1 LKRKASATCSASPS
15 PLHRSPSFSG
25 RPSVFQNP
33 DLELIAPRKLG
44 RTRSETFA
52 SKLIFDPSVLQPRTP
67 EAVSPTSKLGI
78 KASTPHSPS
87 SPSSS
92 VTTPPA
98 VQAILLPLPPIMA
111 ARYAPL
117 VLVAPLHA
125 MPQDYQTRL
134 PQFDATGP
142 LNAQQHVDKM
152 NDYLDLQEV
161 DEVDV
166 QMRLFA
172 QSLTGEVKKWFKAL
186 PAASIA
192 DLAAFQR
199 SFLDR
204 WGVKKNP
211 LQILSEYENI
221 KRNQGEAVQDYCTRF
236 NNLYNAIP
244 ADIKPPP
251 GLALIKFPDGFDA
264 DMSYQLR
271 ERDAATL
278 EDMQKCAISV
288 EANLLAKRAR
298 QRNERR
304 VTIREEPST
313 SIAESKL
320 DSLSRNVEF
329 MMEKLSLSDRNP
341 PRDNAPV
348 PQIRNPNFRRNPP
361 QIRQRDPRDQ
371 RDQRDLRDQREQR
384 GPDPPIKPPLQ
395 ENYADDGEEVIEE
408 LEDTHINLMGI
419 HDNEAIF
426 LTQEEQELFLLNQT
440 KVSRET
446 EGAGQPTW
454 EDDILEVHRQY
465 NLRSKKAEGN
475 SPRKTTEAQKTAATQ
490 KTPEKTT
497 AGKSSEKGKAEAPVK
512 KNVTI
517 LKRPAQPEIS
527 PVNLP
532 STSDRR
538 EMDQPESTTQ
548 ARTLAPFSLEAE
560 LAKIKIPV
568 PLTELISRGG
578 YRSQVLKALAIEP
591 DIGTQALAVGSVTHS
606 DTVNLTDDRPEL
618 LFGPAV
624 DGRDDTGD
632 VAPFYISLNI
642 HDLILHNAM
651 LDSGASHNLMPK
663 AVMEKLGLEVTR
675 PYKDLHSFDSSKV
688 KCIGLIKDLCIT
700 LVQIPSKSMVMDVV
714 VADIPPKYGMLLSRS
729 WGAKLKGTL
738 QLDMSYATVPV
749 FGQQRRL
756 YRETLMKY
764 MVSSQEKPHNYPL
777 YSAHSDLDSFI
788 LYNDS
793 HTEEQGTQ
801 LTEDVTSQ
809 DESPESGEATK
820 IENEIVEDFPAEFW
834 SMDFDGAVSK
844 EGAGAGVWLHN
855 HQKRYSENH
864 SYKLNFHCTN
874 NVAEY
879 EALMLGLKL
888 LKKVG
893 AKQIMVRGDSEL
905 IIKQIKGEYAAKH
918 PRLRAY
924 RNAALDALKC
934 FNEVDLQVMPRGQN
948 ILADGLATSAAS
960 CKIPFRQTRPYTVEV
975 KCRPTVPD
983 NIRYWQVFGNDDQIE
998 DFLQCKNSFECTNI
1012 DLENENENV
1021 NSSKVE
1027 MNSVNIVN
1035 TVDSAD
1041 TVDSGE
1047 LGDGEVEADVL
1058 QLKSNVLPRGL
1069 VPLEDLFD
1077 SDDVAKKPKLEAHG
1091 QEVEDCNIGT
1101 DEKPRMVKLSKS
1113 LPPEQKLKYRELFEE
1128 YSDVFAWSYEDLKA
1142 YDTSIIQHRI
1152 PIKEDHKPFRQKLR
1166 RINPKLIPL
1175 IEKEIKKMYDA
1186 KIIVPLRFS
1195 KWVSNLVPTR
1205 KKTGEIRLC
1214 IDFRN
1219 LNKASLK
1226 DNYPLPKMDHLL
1238 QSVVGSSRISLLDGF
1253 SGYNQVLVHPDDQE
1267 KTAFT
1272 TPWGTFMYV
1281 KMPFGLMNAGAT
1293 FQRAMDIAFIEETG
1307 KFIVVYLDDVTV
1319 FSQSDEEHL
1328 RHLRRVFEKCR
1339 RFGISLNPKKCLFG
1353 LEEGKLLG
1361 HIISK
1366 EGIRID
1372 PSRIEAILKIEH
1384 PRNLKELQSFIGQIN
1399 FLRRFIPNLA
1409 ELLRNITNML
1419 KKDAKIKWDPE
1430 SRSSFEQVKRALT
1443 QAPVLISPNFTK
1455 DFYLFSFASEHTI
1468 AAVLLQ
1474 KNSEGYEQ
1482 PIAFFSKALR
1492 DAALNYNIM
1501 EKQAFA
1507 LVKAIKDFRVYILH
1521 SHVIAYVPNTVVKDI
1536 LTQDNPDGRRGKWI
1550 AVILEYDIEIKPTKL
1565 IKGQGLAKL
1574 MAESNLH
1581 ALDINFLDVAGEQG
1595 EMATPN
1601 VKEVFLNSPWYAD
1614 LIFVLQNLQAPP
1626 GLTKT
1631 KARFLKLKAL
1641 KFCILEGNLYWKDP
1655 AGILLNCLL
1664 QDEADKVLQEFHA
1677 GECGGHMSWKATA
1690 NKILRAGFYWPT
1702 LFADVHQKVTA
1713 CHQCQLFEG
1722 KRKLLP
1728 LPLKPISVEAP
1739 FQQWGLDFIGEIHP
1753 PSSGQHKWILTA
1765 TDYFTKWI
1773 EAVPSRQATDAV
1785 IIKFLENNILSRF
1798 GCPMKIITDNAAA
1811 FRSKKLI
1818 DFCSRY
1824 HIVLGHSTAYY
1835 PQGNG
1840 LAESSN
1846 KTLVNIIK
1854 KTLQENKKSWHD
1866 KLVFALWADRLTTKR
1881 SIGMSPYQLVY
1892 GTEAVFPTSLGVP
1905 VMKIL
1910 QEMQAEPNDSQR
1922 RINQMIHLQQTREE
1936 VFNKTQVIQENI
1948 KKIFDKQTKED
1959 DFELG
1964 DLVLKWDARN
1974 EDKGKHGKFDHQ
1986 WTGPYMI
1993 QAFRGHNAFLLNN
2006 IDGSHLPGAPVNGR
2020 MLKHYIPPQ

>member
-1 LKRKASATCSASPS
+1 VNPS
-15 PLHRSPSFSG
+15 HLHRSPSFPG
-25 RPSVFQNP
+25 RLSVFQNP

-44 RTRSETFA
+44 RTRSEAFA
-52 SKLIFDPSVLQPRTP
+52 SKLVFYPSVLQPRTP
-67 EAVSPTSKLGI
+67 EAVSPTSKRGVN
-78 KASTPHSPS
+78 ASTPHSLS
-87 SPSSS
+87 SPSSP

-98 VQAILLPLPPIMA
+98 VQAVLPPPPPIMA

-117 VLVAPLHA
+117 VLAAPLHA

-186 PAASIA
+186 PAASIT

-221 KRNQGEAVQDYCTRF
+221 KRNQGESVQDYCTRF

-288 EANLLAKRAR
+288 EANLLARRAR

-313 SIAESKL
+313 SNNDYKM
-320 DSLSRNVEF
+320 DTVVKSLALLLERSNI
-329 MMEKLSLSDRNP
+329 SDKNP
-341 PRDNAPV
+341 PRDDTPA

-395 ENYADDGEEVIEE
+395 ENYADDGEEVLEE

-440 KVSRET
+440 KVSGET

-454 EDDILEVHRQY
+454 GDDILEVHRQY
-465 NLRSKKAEGN
+465 NLRSKKAEG
-475 SPRKTTEAQKTAATQ
+475 SVPRKTTEAHKTAETQ
-490 KTPEKTT
+490 KTPEKAT
-497 AGKSSEKGKAEAPVK
+497 AGKSSEKGKTEAPVK

-517 LKRPAQPEIS
+517 LKRPVQPEVS

-538 EMDQPESTTQ
+538 EMDLPEVTTH
-548 ARTLAPFSLEAE
+548 ARTSAPFSLEAE

-606 DTVNLTDDRPEL
+606 DSVNLADDRPEL

-632 VAPFYISLNI
+632 VAPFYISLSI

-675 PYKDLHSFDSSKV
+675 PYKDLHSFDSSRV
-688 KCIGLIKDLCIT
+688 KCIGLIKDLCIS

-788 LYNDS
+788 LYHDS
-793 HTEEQGTQ
+793 HTEEQDTQMTEEDTNQNEGT
-801 LTEDVTSQ
+801 
-809 DESPESGEATK
+809 ESGEATK
-820 IENEIVEDFPAEFW
+820 IENEIADDFPAEFW

-960 CKIPFRQTRPYTVEV
+960 CKIPFRQTRPYTVKV

-1021 NSSKVE
+1021 NSSKFE
-1027 MNSVNIVN
+1027 LDSVNIVN
-1035 TVDSAD
+1035 TVVSPDMVD
-1041 TVDSGE
+1041 LGDDGVDS
-1047 LGDGEVEADVL
+1047 DVL

-1077 SDDVAKKPKLEAHG
+1077 SNDVAKKPKLEAHG

-1101 DEKPRMVKLSKS
+1101 DEKPRRVKLSKS
-1113 LPPEQKLKYRELFEE
+1113 LPPEQKLKYRELFKE

-1166 RINPKLIPL
+1166 RINPKLLPL

-1281 KMPFGLMNAGAT
+1281 KMSFGLMNAGAT

-1319 FSQSDEEHL
+1319 FSQSDDEHL

-1521 SHVIAYVPNTVVKDI
+1521 SHVIAYVPNTVAKDI

-1798 GCPMKIITDNAAA
+1798 GCPTKIITDNAAA

-1905 VMKIL
+1905 VMKLL

-1948 KKIFDKQTKED
+1948 KKIFDKRTKED
-1959 DFELG
+1959 DFEVG

-1974 EDKGKHGKFDHQ
+1974 EDKGKHGKFDHL
-1986 WTGPYMI
+1986 WTGPFKI
-1993 QAFRGHNAFLLNN
+1993 QAFRGHNAFLLCNT
-2006 IDGSHLPGAPVNGR
+2006 DGSDLPGAPVNGR